1 MATNPEGTEDR
12 EQPFVRR
19 VVEVL
24 TSPATSKKSRERV
37 VFPLAVALT
46 SLGPDVVGAI
56 ATGLI
61 VFAILDSR

>member
-1 MATNPEGTEDR
+1 MATNPEGIEDR

-24 TSPATSKKSRERV
+24 TSPTTSKKSRERIV
-37 VFPLAVALT
+37 LPLAVALT

>member
-1 MATNPEGTEDR
+1 MATNPEGIEDR

-24 TSPATSKKSRERV
+24 TSPATSKKSRERI

-46 SLGPDVVGAI
+46 SLGPDVIGAI